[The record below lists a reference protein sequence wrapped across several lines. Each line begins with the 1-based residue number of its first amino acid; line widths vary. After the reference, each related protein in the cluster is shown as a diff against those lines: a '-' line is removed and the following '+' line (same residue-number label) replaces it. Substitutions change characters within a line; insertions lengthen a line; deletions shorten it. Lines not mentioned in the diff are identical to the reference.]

1 MSLIVPR
8 PANARWRLEVS
19 RIFRQVRDFPAF
31 RCDCQTIFVALDECS
46 GRSDLAELRIR
57 SRHFS
62 PIRRNLAMTSE
73 NDAHT
78 EQPPLNGRRAIVTGG
93 TTGIGRAIAVLLAS
107 KGVKVFICGR
117 TPEHLDDALARIHEV
132 GEGDGIAVD
141 LAKPDDID
149 RFYGAADDYLGGLD
163 IAIVNAAVPAEAL
176 AETGESDTR
185 YQIETD
191 FTAYLI
197 TTQKAAERMNAGSD
211 IVIIGSMSAVSP
223 KGGASIYVAAKS
235 GVQGFAKSLREELA
249 ERDIKVGLIEPGFT
263 GADFQYPDFPPEKQ
277 VELINAHKMLRAED
291 IAVAAHYMLT
301 QPRRTAV
308 SLMRV
313 ETRLEHP

>member
-1 MSLIVPR
+1 
-8 PANARWRLEVS
+8 
-19 RIFRQVRDFPAF
+19 
-31 RCDCQTIFVALDECS
+31 
-46 GRSDLAELRIR
+46 
-57 SRHFS
+57 
-62 PIRRNLAMTSE
+62 MTSST
-73 NDAHT
+73 DAHT
-78 EQPPLNGRRAIVTGG
+78 EKPSLKGRNAIVTGG

-107 KGVKVFICGR
+107 EGVRVFICGR
-117 TPEHLDDALARIHEV
+117 TPEHLDDALARIREV

-141 LAKPDDID
+141 LADAGDMD
-149 RFYGAADDYLGGLD
+149 RFFQAADAYLDGLD
-163 IAIVNAAVPAEAL
+163 IAVINAAVPADAL
-176 AETGESDTR
+176 GKTGEDDTR

-197 TTQKAAERMNAGSD
+197 ATQKAASRMEDGSD
-211 IVIIGSMSAVSP
+211 IVLIGSMSAVSR
-223 KGGASIYVAAKS
+223 KGGSSIYVAAKS
-235 GVQGFAKSLREELA
+235 GIQGFAASLREELA
-249 ERDIKVGLIEPGFT
+249 EKDVKVGLIEPGFT